1 MSGGGWAQAGRTA
14 ILTVVILLVVVI
26 GGSLL
31 VEAVVSSGAK
41 STTSPHV
48 FAGPTGFT
56 ADLESGKVT
65 SVSADTQSQ
74 IIVVGLSDGSDY
86 TVAYPDQIRLDRLL
100 LKHPTV
106 RYSVDGKA
114 SQ

>member
-26 GGSLL
+26 GGSMLI
-31 VEAVVSSGAK
+31 EAVVQLGAK
-41 STTSPHV
+41 ATTPHV
-48 FAGPTGFT
+48 FAGATGFT
-56 ADLESGKVT
+56 ADLASGKVT

-74 IIVVGLSDGSDY
+74 TIAVGLADGSDY
-86 TVAYPDQIRLDRLL
+86 TVAYPSQARLDRLL

-106 RYSVDGKA
+106 HYSVDGKVR
-114 SQ
+114 Q

>member
-1 MSGGGWAQAGRTA
+1 VSGGGWAQAGRTA

-26 GGSLL
+26 GGGLL
-31 VEAVVSSGAK
+31 IEAVVQHGAK
-41 STTSPHV
+41 STTSRHV

-56 ADLESGKVT
+56 ADLASGKVT

-74 IIVVGLSDGSDY
+74 IIVVRLSVGSDY
-86 TVAYPDQIRLDRLL
+86 TVAYPHQTRLDRLL

-106 RYSVDGKA
+106 HYSVDGKA
-114 SQ
+114 RQ

>member
-31 VEAVVSSGAK
+31 IEAVVQGGAK
-41 STTSPHV
+41 STTSPRV

-56 ADLESGKVT
+56 ADLESGNVT
-65 SVSADTQSQ
+65 AVSADTQSQ
-74 IIVVGLSDGSDY
+74 IIVVSLCDGSDY
-86 TVAYPDQIRLDRLL
+86 TVAYPDQMRLDRLL

-106 RYSVDGKA
+106 HYSVD
-114 SQ
+114 SETRQ